1 VTEQESPLLRAH
13 ELLRR
18 SGLPPLQI
26 QNAGRG
32 SNHHLF
38 VVELDEGPL
47 QLLRM
52 PVDRDSGPRLRSEEE
67 AIRRASGTVPV
78 PHPTLLIPSLHR
90 PEACLQPI
98 VEGTRAQD
106 LRVQGPSE
114 VRVDILCRHL
124 GVQLAHLHRIEFPVH
139 EPTFIPFLSPSFVT
153 GNERLL
159 HGDAHL
165 GNLMVTRDA
174 KGNLS
179 VSGLIDWSFCH
190 WGPPESDLVE
200 MAITEAE
207 PRPALG
213 RVFFEGY
220 LEAGGLEP
228 REHVFKWA
236 LVRELE
242 RRLAAHAQAYE
253 QTPRDRWTRW
263 LDALHR
269 PGAHALHIFDARRI
283 TSSGDLV

>member
-1 VTEQESPLLRAH
+1 MPSQESPLLRAH
-13 ELLRR
+13 ELLRQ

-38 VVELDEGPL
+38 IVELDEGPL

-52 PVDRDSGPRLRSEEE
+52 PVDSEAGPRLRSEEE
-67 AIRRASGTVPV
+67 AIRRAAGTVPV

-90 PEACLQPI
+90 PKACIQPI
-98 VEGTRAQD
+98 IEGTRAQD
-106 LRVQGPSE
+106 LRSQDPYVRRVE
-114 VRVDILCRHL
+114 VLCQLL
-124 GVQLAHLHRIEFPVH
+124 GRELAHLHRIEFPVH

-165 GNLMVTRDA
+165 GNLMVQADA
-174 KGNLS
+174 KENVR

-200 MAITEAE
+200 MAITEGE

-213 RVFFEGY
+213 RAFYEAY
-220 LEAGGLEP
+220 LEGGGLEP

-253 QTPRDRWTRW
+253 QTPRDAWTHW

-269 PGAHALHIFDARRI
+269 PGARALHVFSPGRP
-283 TSSGDLV
+283 SGGDLV

>member
-1 VTEQESPLLRAH
+1 MNDQDSPLLRAH

-26 QNAGRG
+26 QNAGKG

-47 QLLRM
+47 RLLRI
-52 PVDRDSGPRLRSEEE
+52 PVDDEAGPRLRSEEE
-67 AIRRASGTVPV
+67 AIRRASSTIPV

-90 PEACLQPI
+90 PKGSIQPI

-106 LRVQGPSE
+106 LRQQGEGGP
-114 VRVDILCRHL
+114 RVEELCRLL
-124 GVQLAHLHRIEFPVH
+124 GQQLAHLHRIEFPPH

-165 GNLMVTRDA
+165 GNLMVTSNA
-174 KGNLS
+174 KGELE
-179 VSGLIDWSFCH
+179 VTGLIDWSFCH

-207 PRPALG
+207 PRPLLG
-213 RVFFEGY
+213 RAFYEAY
-220 LEAGGLEP
+220 LEAGGLQP

-236 LVRELE
+236 LLRELE
-242 RRLAAHAQAYE
+242 RRLSDHAQAYE
-253 QTPRDRWTRW
+253 QAPRDAWTRW

-269 PGAHALHIFDARRI
+269 PASHALHIFSPDRG
-283 TSSGDLV
+283 TPGDLV